1 MENNLRQQQK
11 EVAIKLMETMDI
23 YKPYIKAFK
32 EQDKICVYED
42 YAGFYIEEDTEKEL
56 YDAIRDFESQHEC
69 VVYAVTHEYTQFGE
83 CYDYLIVPK
92 YKSEWKDLI
101 SYSNQTKHVVFAYV
115 VNKDDPWC
123 SEYGD
128 ITVNQFGGGL
138 VRVA

>member
-1 MENNLRQQQK
+1 MNTALREQQK
-11 EVAIKLMETMDI
+11 NVAIGLMETMDI

-32 EQDKICVYED
+32 EKGIVTLYED
-42 YAGFYIEEDTEKEL
+42 YAGFYIEETEQELLDNIKEFEKE
-56 YDAIRDFESQHEC
+56 HEC
-69 VVYAVTHEYTQFGE
+69 LVYAVTHEYTQFGE

-92 YKSEWKDLI
+92 YEEEWNDLI

-123 SEYGD
+123 SEFGD

>member
-1 MENNLRQQQK
+1 MNTNLKEQQTQ
-11 EVAIKLMETMDI
+11 VAIKLMETMDL

-32 EQDKICVYED
+32 EKGIITLYED
-42 YAGFYIEEDTEKEL
+42 YAGFYIEETEQELLDNIKEFEKE
-56 YDAIRDFESQHEC
+56 HEC
-69 VVYAVTHEYTQFGE
+69 LVYAVTHEYAQFGE

-92 YKSEWKDLI
+92 YEEEWNDLI

-123 SEYGD
+123 SEFGD

>member
-1 MENNLRQQQK
+1 MKTNLKEQQTQ
-11 EVAIKLMETMDI
+11 VAIKLMETMDL

-32 EQDKICVYED
+32 EKGIVTLYED
-42 YAGFYIEEDTEKEL
+42 YAGFYIEETEQELLDNIKEFEKE
-56 YDAIRDFESQHEC
+56 HEC
-69 VVYAVTHEYTQFGE
+69 LVYAVTHEYTQFGE

-92 YKSEWKDLI
+92 YEEEWNDLI

-123 SEYGD
+123 SEFGD

>member
-1 MENNLRQQQK
+1 MKTNLKEQQTQ
-11 EVAIKLMETMDI
+11 VAIKLMETMDL

-32 EQDKICVYED
+32 EKGIVTLYED
-42 YAGFYIEEDTEKEL
+42 YAGFYIEETEQELLDNIKEFEKE
-56 YDAIRDFESQHEC
+56 HEC
-69 VVYAVTHEYTQFGE
+69 LVYAVTHEYTQFGE

-92 YKSEWKDLI
+92 YEEEWNDLI
-101 SYSNQTKHVVFAYV
+101 SYSNQTKHVVFEYV

-123 SEYGD
+123 SEFGD

>member
-1 MENNLRQQQK
+1 MNTNLKEQQTQ
-11 EVAIKLMETMDI
+11 VAIKLMETMDL

-32 EQDKICVYED
+32 EKGIVTLYED
-42 YAGFYIEEDTEKEL
+42 YAGFYIEETEQELLNNIKEFEKEHDCL
-56 YDAIRDFESQHEC
+56 
-69 VVYAVTHEYTQFGE
+69 VYAVTHEYTQFGE

-92 YKSEWKDLI
+92 YEEEWNDLI

-123 SEYGD
+123 SEFGD

>member
-1 MENNLRQQQK
+1 MNTNLKEQQTQ
-11 EVAIKLMETMDI
+11 VAIKLMETMDL

-32 EQDKICVYED
+32 EKGIITLYEN
-42 YAGFYIEEDTEKEL
+42 YAGFYIEETEQELLDNIKEFEKEHDCL
-56 YDAIRDFESQHEC
+56 
-69 VVYAVTHEYTQFGE
+69 VYAVTHEYTQFGE

-92 YKSEWKDLI
+92 YKEEWNDLI

-123 SEYGD
+123 SEFGD

>member
-1 MENNLRQQQK
+1 MKTNLKEQQT
-11 EVAIKLMETMDI
+11 EVAIKLMKTMDL

-32 EQDKICVYED
+32 EKGIITLYED
-42 YAGFYIEEDTEKEL
+42 YAGFYIEETEQELLDNIKEFEKEHDCL
-56 YDAIRDFESQHEC
+56 
-69 VVYAVTHEYTQFGE
+69 VYAVTHEYTQFGE

-92 YKSEWKDLI
+92 YKEEWNDLI

-123 SEYGD
+123 SEFGD

>member
-1 MENNLRQQQK
+1 MKTNLKEQQTQ
-11 EVAIKLMETMDI
+11 VAIKLMETMDL

-32 EQDKICVYED
+32 EKGIITLYED
-42 YAGFYIEEDTEKEL
+42 YAGFYIEETEQELLDNIKEFEKEHDCL
-56 YDAIRDFESQHEC
+56 
-69 VVYAVTHEYTQFGE
+69 VYAVTHEYTQFGE

-92 YKSEWKDLI
+92 YEEEWNDLI

-123 SEYGD
+123 SEFGD

>member
-1 MENNLRQQQK
+1 MKTNLKEQQTQ
-11 EVAIKLMETMDI
+11 VAIKLMETMDL

-32 EQDKICVYED
+32 EKGIVTLYED
-42 YAGFYIEEDTEKEL
+42 YAGFYIEETEQELLDNIKEFEKEHDCL
-56 YDAIRDFESQHEC
+56 
-69 VVYAVTHEYTQFGE
+69 VYAVTHEYTQFGE

-92 YKSEWKDLI
+92 YEEEWNDLI

-123 SEYGD
+123 SEFGD
-128 ITVNQFGGGL
+128 ITINQFGGGL

>member
-1 MENNLRQQQK
+1 MKTNLKEQQIQ
-11 EVAIKLMETMDI
+11 VAIKLMETMDL

-32 EQDKICVYED
+32 EKGIVTLYED
-42 YAGFYIEEDTEKEL
+42 YAGFYIEETEQELLDNIKEFEKE
-56 YDAIRDFESQHEC
+56 HEC
-69 VVYAVTHEYTQFGE
+69 LVYAVTHEYTQFGE

-92 YKSEWKDLI
+92 YEEEWNDLI

-123 SEYGD
+123 SEFGD

>member
-1 MENNLRQQQK
+1 MKTNLKEQQTQ
-11 EVAIKLMETMDI
+11 VAIKLMETMDL

-32 EQDKICVYED
+32 EKGIITLYEN
-42 YAGFYIEEDTEKEL
+42 YAGFYIEETEQELLNNIKEFEKE
-56 YDAIRDFESQHEC
+56 HEC
-69 VVYAVTHEYTQFGE
+69 LVYAVTHEYTQFGE

-92 YKSEWKDLI
+92 YEEEWNDLI

-123 SEYGD
+123 SEFGD

>member
-1 MENNLRQQQK
+1 MKTNLKEQQTQ
-11 EVAIKLMETMDI
+11 VAIKLMETMDL

-32 EQDKICVYED
+32 EKGVVTLYED
-42 YAGFYIEEDTEKEL
+42 YAGFYIEETEQELLDNIKEFEKE
-56 YDAIRDFESQHEC
+56 HEC
-69 VVYAVTHEYTQFGE
+69 LVYAVTHEYTQFGE

-92 YKSEWKDLI
+92 YEEEWNDLI

-123 SEYGD
+123 SEFGD

>member
-1 MENNLRQQQK
+1 MKTNLKEQQTQ
-11 EVAIKLMETMDI
+11 VAIKLMETMDL

-32 EQDKICVYED
+32 EKGIITLYED
-42 YAGFYIEEDTEKEL
+42 YAGFYIEETEQELLDNIKEFEKE
-56 YDAIRDFESQHEC
+56 HEC
-69 VVYAVTHEYTQFGE
+69 LVYAVTHEYTQFGE

-92 YKSEWKDLI
+92 YEEEWNDLI

-123 SEYGD
+123 SEFGD

>member
-1 MENNLRQQQK
+1 MKTNLKEQQTQ
-11 EVAIKLMETMDI
+11 VAIKLMETMDL

-32 EQDKICVYED
+32 EKGIITLYEN
-42 YAGFYIEEDTEKEL
+42 YAGFYIEETEQELLDNIKEFEKEHDCL
-56 YDAIRDFESQHEC
+56 
-69 VVYAVTHEYTQFGE
+69 VYAVTHEYTQFGE

-92 YKSEWKDLI
+92 YEEEWNDLI

-123 SEYGD
+123 SEFGD

>member
-1 MENNLRQQQK
+1 MNTNLKEQQTQ
-11 EVAIKLMETMDI
+11 VAIKLMETMDL

-32 EQDKICVYED
+32 EKGIVTLYED
-42 YAGFYIEEDTEKEL
+42 YAGFYIEETEQELLDNIKEFEKEHDCL
-56 YDAIRDFESQHEC
+56 
-69 VVYAVTHEYTQFGE
+69 VYAVTHEYTQFGE

-92 YKSEWKDLI
+92 YEEEWNDLI

-123 SEYGD
+123 SEFGD

>member
-1 MENNLRQQQK
+1 MNTNLKEQQTQ
-11 EVAIKLMETMDI
+11 VAIKLMETMDL
-23 YKPYIKAFK
+23 YKPYIKTFK
-32 EQDKICVYED
+32 EKGIITLYEN
-42 YAGFYIEEDTEKEL
+42 YAGFYIEETEQELLDNIKEFEKE
-56 YDAIRDFESQHEC
+56 HEC
-69 VVYAVTHEYTQFGE
+69 LVYAVTHEYTQFGE

-92 YKSEWKDLI
+92 YEEEWNDLI

-123 SEYGD
+123 SEFGD

>member
-1 MENNLRQQQK
+1 MNTNLKEQQTQ
-11 EVAIKLMETMDI
+11 VAIKLMETMDL

-32 EQDKICVYED
+32 EKGIVTLYED
-42 YAGFYIEEDTEKEL
+42 YAGFYIEETEQELLDNIKEFEKE
-56 YDAIRDFESQHEC
+56 HEC
-69 VVYAVTHEYTQFGE
+69 LVYAVTHEYTQFGE

-92 YKSEWKDLI
+92 YEEEWNDLI

-123 SEYGD
+123 SEFGD

>member
-1 MENNLRQQQK
+1 MKTNLKEQQTQ
-11 EVAIKLMETMDI
+11 VAIKLMETMDL

-32 EQDKICVYED
+32 EKGIITLYED
-42 YAGFYIEEDTEKEL
+42 YAGFYIEETEQELLDNIKKFEKEHDCL
-56 YDAIRDFESQHEC
+56 
-69 VVYAVTHEYTQFGE
+69 VYAVTHEYTQFGE

-92 YKSEWKDLI
+92 YEEEWNDLI

-123 SEYGD
+123 SEFGD

>member
-11 EVAIKLMETMDI
+11 EVAIKLMETMDL

-32 EQDKICVYED
+32 EKCIITLYED
-42 YAGFYIEEDTEKEL
+42 YAGFYIEETEQELLDNIKEFEKE
-56 YDAIRDFESQHEC
+56 HEC
-69 VVYAVTHEYTQFGE
+69 LVYAVTHEYTQFGE

-92 YKSEWKDLI
+92 YEEEWNDLI

-123 SEYGD
+123 SEFGD

>member
-1 MENNLRQQQK
+1 MKTNLKEQQTQ
-11 EVAIKLMETMDI
+11 VAIKLMETMDL

-32 EQDKICVYED
+32 EKGIVTLYED
-42 YAGFYIEEDTEKEL
+42 YAGFYIEETEQELLDNIKEFEKEHDCL
-56 YDAIRDFESQHEC
+56 
-69 VVYAVTHEYTQFGE
+69 VYAVTHEYTQFGE

-92 YKSEWKDLI
+92 YEEEWNDLI

-123 SEYGD
+123 SEFGD

>member
-1 MENNLRQQQK
+1 MKTNLKEQQTQ
-11 EVAIKLMETMDI
+11 VAIKLMETMDL

-32 EQDKICVYED
+32 EKGIITLYEN
-42 YAGFYIEEDTEKEL
+42 YAGFYIEETEQELLNNIKEFEKE
-56 YDAIRDFESQHEC
+56 HEC
-69 VVYAVTHEYTQFGE
+69 LVYAVTHEYTQFGE

-92 YKSEWKDLI
+92 YEEEWNDLI

-123 SEYGD
+123 SEFGD
-128 ITVNQFGGGL
+128 ITINQFGGGL

>member
-1 MENNLRQQQK
+1 MKTNLKEQQTQ
-11 EVAIKLMETMDI
+11 VAIKLMETMDL

-32 EQDKICVYED
+32 EKGIITLYED
-42 YAGFYIEEDTEKEL
+42 YAGFYIEETEQELLDNIKEFEKEHDCL
-56 YDAIRDFESQHEC
+56 
-69 VVYAVTHEYTQFGE
+69 VYAVTHEYTQFGE

-92 YKSEWKDLI
+92 YEEEWNDLI
-101 SYSNQTKHVVFAYV
+101 SYSKQTKHVVFAYV

-123 SEYGD
+123 SEFGD

>member
-1 MENNLRQQQK
+1 MNTNLKEQQTQ
-11 EVAIKLMETMDI
+11 VAIKLMETMDL

-32 EQDKICVYED
+32 EKGIITLYED
-42 YAGFYIEEDTEKEL
+42 YAGFYIEETEQELLDNIKEFEKE
-56 YDAIRDFESQHEC
+56 HEC
-69 VVYAVTHEYTQFGE
+69 LVYAVTHEYTQFGE

-92 YKSEWKDLI
+92 YEEEWNDLI

-123 SEYGD
+123 SEFGD

>member
-1 MENNLRQQQK
+1 MKTNLKEQQTQ
-11 EVAIKLMETMDI
+11 VAIKLMETMDL

-32 EQDKICVYED
+32 EKGIVTLYED
-42 YAGFYIEEDTEKEL
+42 YAGFYIEETEQELLDNIKEFEKE
-56 YDAIRDFESQHEC
+56 HEC
-69 VVYAVTHEYTQFGE
+69 LVYAVTHEYTQFGE

-92 YKSEWKDLI
+92 YEEEWNDLI

-123 SEYGD
+123 SEFGD

-138 VRVA
+138 VCVA

>member
-1 MENNLRQQQK
+1 MKTNLKEQQTQ
-11 EVAIKLMETMDI
+11 VAIKLMETMDL

-32 EQDKICVYED
+32 EKGVVTLYEN
-42 YAGFYIEEDTEKEL
+42 YAGFYIEETEQELLDNIKEFEKE
-56 YDAIRDFESQHEC
+56 HEC
-69 VVYAVTHEYTQFGE
+69 LVYAVTHEYTQFGE

-92 YKSEWKDLI
+92 YEEEWNDLI

-123 SEYGD
+123 SEFGD

>member
-1 MENNLRQQQK
+1 MKTNLKEQQTQ
-11 EVAIKLMETMDI
+11 VAIKLMETMDL

-32 EQDKICVYED
+32 EKGTITLYEN
-42 YAGFYIEEDTEKEL
+42 YAGFYIDDDNEKALLNNIKEFEKE
-56 YDAIRDFESQHEC
+56 HEC
-69 VVYAVTHEYTQFGE
+69 LVYAVTHEYTQFGE

-92 YKSEWKDLI
+92 YKEEWNDLI

-123 SEYGD
+123 SEFGD

>member
-1 MENNLRQQQK
+1 MKTNLKEQQTQ
-11 EVAIKLMETMDI
+11 VAIKLMETMDL

-32 EQDKICVYED
+32 EKGIVTLYED
-42 YAGFYIEEDTEKEL
+42 YAGFYIEETEQELLDNIKELEKE
-56 YDAIRDFESQHEC
+56 HEC
-69 VVYAVTHEYTQFGE
+69 LVYAVTHEYTQFGE

-92 YKSEWKDLI
+92 YEEEWNDLI

-123 SEYGD
+123 SEFGD

>member
-1 MENNLRQQQK
+1 MNTNLKEQQTQ
-11 EVAIKLMETMDI
+11 VAIKLMETMDL

-32 EQDKICVYED
+32 EKGIVTLYED
-42 YAGFYIEEDTEKEL
+42 YAGFYIEETEQELLDNIKEFEKEHDCL
-56 YDAIRDFESQHEC
+56 
-69 VVYAVTHEYTQFGE
+69 VYAVTHEYTQFGE

-92 YKSEWKDLI
+92 YEEEWSDLI

-123 SEYGD
+123 SEFGD

>member
-1 MENNLRQQQK
+1 MNTNLKEQQTQ
-11 EVAIKLMETMDI
+11 VAIKLMETMDL
-23 YKPYIKAFK
+23 YKPDIKAFK
-32 EQDKICVYED
+32 EKGIVTLYED
-42 YAGFYIEEDTEKEL
+42 YAGFYIEETEQELLDNIKEFEKE
-56 YDAIRDFESQHEC
+56 HEC
-69 VVYAVTHEYTQFGE
+69 LVYAVTHEYTQFGE

-92 YKSEWKDLI
+92 YKEEWNDLI

-123 SEYGD
+123 SEFGD